1 MQVEIDSH
9 IVRTFW
15 ALYQRISKS
24 IHVLAII
31 EMHLKVFAF
40 IIFCLGS
47 NTYRVRANPI
57 HIVILVAMSSI

>member
-31 EMHLKVFAF
+31 EMHLKIFAF
-40 IIFCLGS
+40 PIFCLGC
-47 NTYRVRANPI
+47 NTYRVLPYLYRNF
-57 HIVILVAMSSI
+57 LYELYLDL

>member
-31 EMHLKVFAF
+31 KMHLKILAF
-40 IIFCLGS
+40 EMFYLGS
-47 NTYRVRANPI
+47 NTYRV
-57 HIVILVAMSSI
+57 